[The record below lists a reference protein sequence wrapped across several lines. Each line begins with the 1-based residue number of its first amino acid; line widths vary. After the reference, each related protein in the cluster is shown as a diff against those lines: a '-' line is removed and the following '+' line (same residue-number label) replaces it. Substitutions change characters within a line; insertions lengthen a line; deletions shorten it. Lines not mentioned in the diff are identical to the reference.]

1 MNTIQ
6 TSKLVY
12 GLRGVAGG
20 VGVGTA
26 MIASKF
32 DAVLGGLLSVFPI
45 ISTVNLISLW
55 LSHGEHFILGAIGP
69 VILGNLSISTY
80 AYTYSVLMPLLGPI
94 FGAITAVLIAITLIS
109 LPTALLFRFLN
120 QRDTLE
126 TSDSNEAE
134 QEGLPLIDQPRVS
147 NYSST

>member
-1 MNTIQ
+1 M
-6 TSKLVY
+6 
-12 GLRGVAGG
+12 
-20 VGVGTA
+20 GVGTA

-55 LSHGEHFILGAIGP
+55 LSHGEHFTLGAIGP

-94 FGAITAVLIAITLIS
+94 VGAITAVLIAITVIS
-109 LPTALLFRFLN
+109 LPTALLFRYLN
-120 QRDTLE
+120 RRDEATVE

-134 QEGLPLIDQPRVS
+134 EEMPLVDQPRVS